1 MNTFRGIDTTILHL
15 YNAQLTD
22 TLFHGKEYFHE
33 MNNASIHDAII
44 KYLFETKWFDAQF
57 WCSPSGHPWSTT
69 HRVLKSHR
77 SNMNAIYMLI
87 YIYIYIYI
95 YYIYTY
101 YFISH
106 IYIDI
111 PIPENCRPVPTDE
124 GVATPTLFL
133 KSYFSSENPL
143 LCHSPRHPTGPGIP
157 RIPSVGLN
165 CKFFCLMRKCKKKG
179 SS

>member
-1 MNTFRGIDTTILHL
+1 MLS
-15 YNAQLTD
+15 
-22 TLFHGKEYFHE
+22 EWSS
-33 MNNASIHDAII
+33 MIHD
-44 KYLFETKWFDAQF
+44 TQSAQI
-57 WCSPSGHPWSTT
+57 SQKQYE
-69 HRVLKSHR
+69 R
-77 SNMNAIYMLI
+77 NIYVDI

>member
-1 MNTFRGIDTTILHL
+1 
-15 YNAQLTD
+15 
-22 TLFHGKEYFHE
+22 

-95 YYIYTY
+95 YIL
-101 YFISH
+101 H
-106 IYIDI
+106 IYILFYI
-111 PIPENCRPVPTDE
+111 TYIYRYTYTWELQARPHRRRGCHPHTFSEIV
-124 GVATPTLFL
+124 LFQW
-133 KSYFSSENPL
+133 KSAFVSFSKAPNW
-143 LCHSPRHPTGPGIP
+143 PRHPQNP
-157 RIPSVGLN
+157 VGGLKLQIFLFN
-165 CKFFCLMRKCKKKG
+165 EKM
-179 SS
+179 

>member
-1 MNTFRGIDTTILHL
+1 
-15 YNAQLTD
+15 
-22 TLFHGKEYFHE
+22 

-57 WCSPSGHPWSTT
+57 LVLSFWCYPWSTT

-95 YYIYTY
+95 YITYIHIILYHIY
-101 YFISH
+101 

-157 RIPSVGLN
+157 RIPPVGLN